1 MDTKAHYIHPD
12 QLCIGLYIHL
22 EGGWMSHSFTF
33 NNFLIKDEGQI
44 RKIRDLKLKQIRYDP
59 LRSKRQPLPLA
70 PEPPAATPT
79 PPIPPKPAPA
89 VVSATMRPESKK
101 LKLRTNRLIQ
111 LNKLIADSKKNF
123 TDDAQL
129 TREATRNFAHNPEAS
144 CAKAEAIVKGL
155 VDSVLTE
162 SDVVL
167 HAVSSNKGDPEAY
180 VHALNVTVLAL
191 MLAKTIDMSEQDAHD
206 LGMAALF
213 HDLGK
218 TEEYRAKVILDQH
231 CENGARM
238 AQSAGLPQ
246 RVVNIILQHHECV
259 DGSGTPSHLKS
270 EQIDPLARLLAIVN
284 VYDNLCN
291 PSNTAQAMS
300 PYEAL
305 AHMYNVDTKKYDAQ
319 LLQYFIRSL
328 GVYPP
333 GSIVQ
338 LSNGVYGVVMTANP
352 GAPMLPFVMIYAP
365 NVPRKT
371 LVVIDLSEE
380 DSLIIKKC
388 LKPKDLPQEVY
399 EYFSPRNRVY
409 YYYLKNEA
417 DEDTTSKAADT
428 PTRLLQNPPSE
439 RN

>member
-1 MDTKAHYIHPD
+1 
-12 QLCIGLYIHL
+12 
-22 EGGWMSHSFTF
+22 MSHSFTF
-33 NNFLIKDEGQI
+33 NNFEIKNEDQI
-44 RKIRDLKLKQIRYDP
+44 KKIRELKLKQIRYDP
-59 LRSKRQPLPLA
+59 LRSKRQPLPLTA
-70 PEPPAATPT
+70 EPPAATLPLST
-79 PPIPPKPAPA
+79 APKPAPA
-89 VVSATMRPESKK
+89 VAQIPAPAAAQPESKK
-101 LKLRTNRLIQ
+101 LKLRANRLIQ
-111 LNKLIADSKKNF
+111 LNKLIADSKKDF
-123 TDDAQL
+123 TEDARL
-129 TREATRNFAHNPEAS
+129 AREATRNFAHNPEAS
-144 CAKAEAIVKGL
+144 RAKAEAIVNGL

-167 HAVSSNKGDPEAY
+167 HAVSSNKTDPEVY

-191 MLAKTIDMSEQDAHD
+191 MLAKTIDMSEQEARE
-206 LGMAALF
+206 LGLAALF

-218 TEEYRAKVILDQH
+218 TEEYRTKVILDQH

-238 AQSAGLPQ
+238 AQEAGLPQ
-246 RVVNIILQHHECV
+246 RVANIILQHHECV
-259 DGSGTPSHLKS
+259 DGSGTPRHLKA

-291 PSNTAQAMS
+291 PSSAAQAMS

-305 AHMYNVDTKKYDAQ
+305 AYMYNVDAKKYDAQ

-338 LSNGVYGVVMTANP
+338 LSNGIYGIVMTANP
-352 GAPMLPFVMIYAP
+352 SSPMLPFVMIYAP

-380 DSLIIKKC
+380 AGLTIKKC

-399 EYFSPRNRVY
+399 DYFSPRNRVY
-409 YYYLKNEA
+409 YYYLKNEP
-417 DEDTTSKAADT
+417 EGEQNAAS
-428 PTRLLQNPPSE
+428 PEPPAQP
-439 RN
+439 

>member
-1 MDTKAHYIHPD
+1 MDIKAHYIHPD

-33 NNFLIKDEGQI
+33 NNFLIKDESQI
-44 RKIRDLKLKQIRYDP
+44 RKIRELKLKKIRYDP
-59 LRSKRQPLPLA
+59 LRSKRQPLLLT
-70 PEPPAATPT
+70 PEPPAATPAT
-79 PPIPPKPAPA
+79 PVPPKPAPA
-89 VVSATMRPESKK
+89 VVPAATRPEGKK
-101 LKLRTNRLIQ
+101 LKLRANRLIQ
-111 LNKLIADSKKNF
+111 LNKLIADSKKDF
-123 TDDAQL
+123 TEDAQL

-144 CAKAEAIVKGL
+144 RAKAETIVNGL

-180 VHALNVTVLAL
+180 VHALNVAVLAL
-191 MLAKTIDMSEQDAHD
+191 MLAKTIDMSEQDARE

-218 TEEYRAKVILDQH
+218 TEEYRTKVILDQH
-231 CENGARM
+231 CEIGARM

-259 DGSGTPSHLKS
+259 DGSGTPGHLKS

-338 LSNGVYGVVMTANP
+338 LSNGVYGIVMTANP
-352 GAPMLPFVMIYAP
+352 TAPMLPFVMIYAP

-380 DSLIIKKC
+380 DGLTIKKC

-399 EYFSPRNRVY
+399 EYFSPRSRVY
-409 YYYLKNEA
+409 YYYLKNEPEA
-417 DEDTTSKAADT
+417 EKNAAS
-428 PTRLLQNPPSE
+428 PEPPVQS
-439 RN
+439 